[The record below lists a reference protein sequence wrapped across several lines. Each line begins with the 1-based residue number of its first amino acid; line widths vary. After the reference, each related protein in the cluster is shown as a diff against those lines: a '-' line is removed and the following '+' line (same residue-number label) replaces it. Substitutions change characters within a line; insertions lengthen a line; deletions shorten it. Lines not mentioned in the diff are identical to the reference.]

1 MSSITLLGT
10 GTCQIEYERRAS
22 SVLLD
27 LDGLPILFDCGHGI
41 VQRLL
46 EAGIQHNQLN
56 HIILSHFHPDHVSDL
71 IPLLHAGA
79 WSRRNPRRTNLHI
92 YGPAGIQKLVDGL
105 MSVFGAPSFTQ
116 PSYAVQLHEVTEG
129 PFEIDTRHFE
139 FISLP
144 PANNHGLRFTWN
156 GKRYAIT
163 GDSHFHEQE
172 IAFLSQVDLA
182 VIDSGHPSD
191 AEIVELAVRSQA
203 KVIVCSHLYRELDA
217 INLQSLASDAGYRGT
232 IVIGRDLMSFVL

>member
-27 LDGLPILFDCGHGI
+27 IDGLPILFDCGHGT

-71 IPLLHAGA
+71 IPLLHAAA

-92 YGPAGIQKLVDGL
+92 YGPAGTQKLVDGL
-105 MSVFGAPSFTQ
+105 MSVFGAASFTQ

>member
-10 GTCQIEYERRAS
+10 GTCQIEHERRAS

-27 LDGLPILFDCGHGI
+27 LNGLPILFDCGHGI

-56 HIILSHFHPDHVSDL
+56 QLILSHFHPDHVSDL
-71 IPLLHAGA
+71 IPLLHEGA
-79 WSRRNPRRTNLHI
+79 WSRRNPRDSDLHI
-92 YGPAGIQKLVDGL
+92 YGPTGTQKLVDGL
-105 MSVFGAPSFTQ
+105 MRVFGASSFIQ
-116 PSYAVQLHEVTEG
+116 PSYAVQVHEITG
-129 PFEIDTRHFE
+129 GSFEIRGHDFE

-156 GKRYAIT
+156 SRRYAIT

-182 VIDSGHPSD
+182 IIDSGHLED
-191 AEIVELAVRSQA
+191 EEIVQLAAGSQA
-203 KVIVCSHLYRELDA
+203 KVVVCSHLYRELDA
-217 INLQSLASDAGYRGT
+217 RNLQSQANDAGYRGT
-232 IVIGRDLMSFVL
+232 ILVGCDLMTFVL